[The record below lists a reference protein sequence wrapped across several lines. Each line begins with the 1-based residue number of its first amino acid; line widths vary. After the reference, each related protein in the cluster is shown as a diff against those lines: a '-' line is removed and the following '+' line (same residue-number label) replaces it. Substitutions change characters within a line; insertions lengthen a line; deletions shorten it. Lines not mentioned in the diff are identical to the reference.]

1 MNNDKYF
8 FINWEDSEKNS
19 YRVGILAEIDNVFYL
34 KTYDKKD
41 NNERDAYSHGYAGL
55 PGFIPGQ
62 LYKSQN
68 KLFDFFL
75 NRIFID
81 RSKDREF
88 DAMEELRKT
97 LGKTLTDSFFIEEV
111 PEIYRERFKDI
122 LLAIDSEKQKVSM
135 AKKVFVGPDK

>member
-81 RSKDREF
+81 RSKGREF

-97 LGKTLTDSFFIEEV
+97 IISELEQIESIRLLEFILK
-111 PEIYRERFKDI
+111 F
-122 LLAIDSEKQKVSM
+122 VSGARM
-135 AKKVFVGPDK
+135 RWK